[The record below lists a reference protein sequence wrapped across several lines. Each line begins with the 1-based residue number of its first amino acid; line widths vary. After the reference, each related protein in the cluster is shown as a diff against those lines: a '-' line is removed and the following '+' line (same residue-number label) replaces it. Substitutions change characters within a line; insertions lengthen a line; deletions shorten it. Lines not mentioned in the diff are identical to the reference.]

1 MGWLSGIVDAGIDA
15 GKDAGG
21 DIKPLKGPTIPDPPE
36 PVRPE
41 PPIDAP
47 PKDGPAAP
55 TKPTGSSG
63 GLVAGAGVALGGLG
77 FILPTILNSSA
88 VSGAI
93 AGGAQVGTAVVLG
106 NDVKDVLNGLFSG
119 ITSSPENMAIAAA
132 GSVVLIY
139 LLLK

>member
-1 MGWLSGIVDAGIDA
+1 M
-15 GKDAGG
+15 
-21 DIKPLKGPTIPDPPE
+21 
-36 PVRPE
+36 
-41 PPIDAP
+41 
-47 PKDGPAAP
+47 
-55 TKPTGSSG
+55 
-63 GLVAGAGVALGGLG
+63 ALGGLG